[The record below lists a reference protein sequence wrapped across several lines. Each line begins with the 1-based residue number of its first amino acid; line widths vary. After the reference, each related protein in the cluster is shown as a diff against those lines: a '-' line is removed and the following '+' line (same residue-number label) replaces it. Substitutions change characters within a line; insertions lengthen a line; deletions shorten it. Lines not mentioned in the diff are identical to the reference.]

1 MDPLQ
6 TINQYADILLKK
18 IANRPEIT
26 NLLEAIKYCN
36 RMIQF
41 NVKNLQDIK
50 NIAQN
55 NFKIML
61 ETVSPRDLLEEVINS
76 NKMQARKK
84 KLENCMHGRR
94 ERSLVY

>member
-18 IANRPEIT
+18 ITNRPEIT

-41 NVKNLQDIK
+41 SIMDLQDISS
-50 NIAQN
+50 ITDER
-55 NFKIML
+55 FKI
-61 ETVSPRDLLEEVINS
+61 I
-76 NKMQARKK
+76 
-84 KLENCMHGRR
+84 
-94 ERSLVY
+94 